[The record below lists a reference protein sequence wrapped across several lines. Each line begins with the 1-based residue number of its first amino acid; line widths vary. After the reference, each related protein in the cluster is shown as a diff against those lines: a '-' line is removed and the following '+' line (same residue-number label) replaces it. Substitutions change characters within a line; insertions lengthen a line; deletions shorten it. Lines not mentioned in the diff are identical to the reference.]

1 MIKTRVKVKLPAIL
15 IFFILFAFP
24 SFGKS
29 VNSILKIE
37 TYLSTNGV
45 HKGEDLHAAIIVKL
59 KEPWH
64 INSAKPLD
72 EFVIPTELRFEE
84 SEYIAITNIHFP
96 PHEIKK
102 LSFSDEPLA
111 VYEGNII
118 IRVSGKILE
127 GTQEKVILKGHLL
140 YQGCN
145 DQVCIAPRE
154 TLFSL
159 SIPILDPTDPII
171 FQNSEYFINEESI
184 DDGSQSSTFDVKAS
198 FARKGIFLT
207 FILIFLG
214 GLGLNLTPCV
224 YPLIPI
230 TVSYFGGQVTGKQ
243 GKKII
248 MAILYVLG
256 IAIINSTIGTLAA
269 LSGELL
275 GTLMTNPIVLLII
288 SAILTAL
295 SLSMFGLYEF
305 RLPSFVMNLGGG
317 SRTGYFGAMVM
328 GLTMGIVA
336 APCIGPFV
344 IGLLTYVASIGNPFL
359 GFTMFF
365 TLSLGLGLPFIFLA
379 FFSSKINSLPRSG
392 EWMVGVRII
401 FGLILVGMA
410 LYFINPLIPKRIYNI
425 LFPLYI
431 IGSGIYLLLFNKS
444 GRNAPAFIFIKQI
457 IAIVAI
463 IIGTWF
469 LKPEEKALSSMNW
482 KPYNKKAYITALE
495 TEKPI
500 ILDFSADWCIPCK
513 EMDKFTFSNSEV
525 VKLSSQFSLFKIDLT
540 SGTSSETISIKEK
553 YNIKGVPTIVFIDK
567 KGSEITN
574 LRIFGFEKP
583 EDFIKKMNKIL
594 Y

>member
-1 MIKTRVKVKLPAIL
+1 MIKTGLKTKLPIIL
-15 IFFILFAFP
+15 TFFILFALT

-29 VNSILKIE
+29 TNSILKIE

-45 HKGEDLHAAIIVKL
+45 YKGQDFNAAIVVKL

-64 INSAKPLD
+64 INSSKPLD
-72 EFVIPTELRFEE
+72 EFVVPTEIRFEE
-84 SEYIAITNIHFP
+84 SEYITITNIHFP
-96 PHEIKK
+96 PHEIKN

-111 VYEGNII
+111 VYQGDII
-118 IRVSGKILE
+118 ITVSGKILE
-127 GTQEKVILKGHLL
+127 RAQEKVILKGHLL

-145 DQVCIAPRE
+145 DQVCIAPKD
-154 TLFSL
+154 TPFSL
-159 SIPILDPTDPII
+159 SIPILKSTDPIV
-171 FQNSEYFINEESI
+171 FQNSEYFATEELF
-184 DDGSQSSTFDVKAS
+184 DNNSQSSTFDVKAS
-198 FARKGIFLT
+198 FAREGIFLT

-230 TVSYFGGQVTGKQ
+230 TVSYFGGQVSGKQ

-256 IAIINSTIGTLAA
+256 IAVINSTIGTLAA

-275 GTLMTNPIVLLII
+275 GTFMTNPFVLVFIA
-288 SAILTAL
+288 AILITL
-295 SLSMFGLYEF
+295 SLSMFGVYEF
-305 RLPSFVMNLGGG
+305 RLPSFMMNLGGG
-317 SRTGYFGAMVM
+317 SRTGYFGSLVM

-336 APCIGPFV
+336 APCIGPLI

-359 GFTMFF
+359 GFAMFF
-365 TLSLGLGLPFIFLA
+365 TLSLGLGVPFIFLA

-410 LYFINPLIPKRIYNI
+410 LYFINPLIPKSIYGI

-431 IGSGIYLLLFNKS
+431 IGSGIYLLLLSKS
-444 GRNAPAFIFIKQI
+444 GKNAPAFIFIKQI
-457 IAIVAI
+457 IAIAAI
-463 IIGTWF
+463 ILGTWF
-469 LKPEEKALSSMNW
+469 LKPEGKALSSMNW
-482 KPYNKKAYITALE
+482 KPFTEKSYITALE

-500 ILDFSADWCIPCK
+500 ILDFYADWCIPCK

-525 VKLSSQFSLFKIDLT
+525 VKLSNQFSLFKINLT
-540 SGTSSETISIKEK
+540 SGISPET
-553 YNIKGVPTIVFIDK
+553 F
-567 KGSEITN
+567 
-574 LRIFGFEKP
+574 
-583 EDFIKKMNKIL
+583 
-594 Y
+594 